1 MRNILVSIELSD
13 EWDEYFEEDVSDKL
27 LIEDLFEELKKE
39 GVGKIKIIDK
49 DYGKTN
55 K

>member
-1 MRNILVSIELSD
+1 MRNILVSIELND
-13 EWDEYFEEDVSDKL
+13 EWDEYFDEDASDML
-27 LIEDLFEELKKE
+27 LIEDLFEDLKKE
-39 GVGKIKIIDK
+39 GVGKIKIVDR

>member
-1 MRNILVSIELSD
+1 MRNILVSIELND
-13 EWDEYFEEDVSDKL
+13 EWEGYFDENVSDKL
-27 LIEDLFEELKKE
+27 LIEDLFEDLKKE
-39 GVGKIKIIDK
+39 GVGKIKMVDR